1 MDVGLIA
8 LYKHWISADAV
19 KQFVGAK
26 VPMPANGTLPGDV
39 AELAQFYSTFLRLSV
54 WYALLYVVV
63 EGYGEQ
69 SLRDPDVDALLAEGT
84 FVDLLRR
91 FRNAVFHYQEDP
103 FSEKLTLFLTE
114 PRGELWVKDLNSS
127 LETFFRRNLPIDEFV
142 NQMQSRR

>member
-1 MDVGLIA
+1 MDLGLVA

-19 KQFVGAK
+19 KQFVDAK
-26 VPMPANGTLPGDV
+26 VPTPAKGTLPGDV
-39 AELAQFYSTFLRLSV
+39 AELAQSYSAFLRLSV

-63 EGYGEQ
+63 EGYREQ

-103 FSEKLTLFLTE
+103 FSEKLTQFLTE
-114 PRGELWVKDLNSS
+114 PRGEVWVKDLNSS
-127 LETFFRRNLPIDEFV
+127 LETFFRRNLPIDEIV